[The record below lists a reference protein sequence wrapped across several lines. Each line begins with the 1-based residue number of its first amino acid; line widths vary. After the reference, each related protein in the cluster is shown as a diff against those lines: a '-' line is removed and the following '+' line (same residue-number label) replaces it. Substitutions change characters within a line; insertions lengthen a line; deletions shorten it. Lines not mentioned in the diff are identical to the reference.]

1 VFCGDDNLRGEHD
14 YVDPDKDQKN
24 DEEGI
29 TGSQLNTFG
38 ICIGEQQKMISFCH
52 LDHLME
58 GLESTPLVRVM
69 CFCLEIPDSQEYI
82 YHHVELKLENW
93 TEV

>member
-1 VFCGDDNLRGEHD
+1 MFCGDDDFGSEHD
-14 YVDPDKDQKN
+14 DIYTKKDQN
-24 DEEGI
+24 NYEEGI
-29 TGSQLNTFG
+29 ASSQLDPWG

-69 CFCLEIPDSQEYI
+69 WFCLEVIDGEEYVH
-82 YHHVELKLENW
+82 HHVELNLENR